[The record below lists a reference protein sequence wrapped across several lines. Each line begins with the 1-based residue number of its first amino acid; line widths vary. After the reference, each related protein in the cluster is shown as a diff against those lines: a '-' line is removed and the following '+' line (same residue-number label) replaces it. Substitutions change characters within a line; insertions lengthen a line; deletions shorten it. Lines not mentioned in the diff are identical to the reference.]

1 MEQAIK
7 IMKKKQFIK
16 NEADKVL
23 SKEMSDKMWKKA
35 TVRLDKILK
44 KYESLPK
51 GVHSHTD
58 SFIFPSAA
66 IYLTA
71 KEFMT
76 EEQAYAIIENAS
88 ASKTKA
94 LGEKLAK
101 VLKLPLMKGFF
112 LKMWNSMTKKQF
124 GEDGGFKNRF
134 YPPKKGDFRM
144 DILACPYCNYFS
156 ELGCFEL
163 TKIFCDN
170 DERSYGNLSGLKFE
184 RKGTLG
190 KGAECC
196 DFHLYRVK
204 E

>member
-1 MEQAIK
+1 MEQAVK

-51 GVHSHTD
+51 GVHTHTD

-76 EEQAYAIIENAS
+76 EEQAYAVI
-88 ASKTKA
+88 
-94 LGEKLAK
+94 
-101 VLKLPLMKGFF
+101 
-112 LKMWNSMTKKQF
+112 
-124 GEDGGFKNRF
+124 
-134 YPPKKGDFRM
+134 
-144 DILACPYCNYFS
+144 
-156 ELGCFEL
+156 
-163 TKIFCDN
+163 
-170 DERSYGNLSGLKFE
+170 
-184 RKGTLG
+184 
-190 KGAECC
+190 
-196 DFHLYRVK
+196 
-204 E
+204 